1 MGIVVDKIRELMKK
15 LILLLITLI
24 TFTNVSY
31 ASFPI
36 DNNDPTTDSWIPII
50 IVFWLL
56 VIIIPIILIRFV
68 KRNLKRNKDN

>member
-1 MGIVVDKIRELMKK
+1 MKNT
-15 LILLLITLI
+15 LCFLFTLL

-36 DNNDPTTDSWIPII
+36 DNNISANNDPTTDSWIPII

-56 VIIIPIILIRFV
+56 IIIIPIIIIRFIM
-68 KRNLKRNKDN
+68 KKFKKNKDD

>member
-1 MGIVVDKIRELMKK
+1 MKK
-15 LILLLITLI
+15 LILFLITIL
-24 TFTNVSY
+24 TFTNISY

-36 DNNDPTTDSWIPII
+36 DNSAVSANTDPTTDSWIPIV

-68 KRNLKRNKDN
+68 KRSLKRNKDN